1 MKTGIEDKQILYEI
15 MKSIMDRNYNG
26 DNVDIQEINNM
37 LSQESI
43 PNNMFNNF
51 NQFMKVYYKIL
62 IETENHNEHINENE
76 NEREK
81 GINYFQFFQ

>member
-62 IETENHNEHINENE
+62 IETENYNEHINENE
-76 NEREK
+76 KGK

>member
-1 MKTGIEDKQILYEI
+1 
-15 MKSIMDRNYNG
+15 MDRNYNG

-62 IETENHNEHINENE
+62 IEIENYNEHNNEKE
-76 NEREK
+76 KKELIRE
-81 GINYFQFFQ
+81 I